1 MPTLHQKTTSAAKWS
16 ALDVFMRQGVQFL
29 VTIVLA
35 RILAP
40 EDFGVIAMLA
50 MFIGVAGVFIDSGF
64 SSALIQRQN
73 VTHTDESTVFFFN
86 LGMGA
91 VTALLLCAAAPWI
104 AAFFKQPVLQYLT
117 YAMAFNLFVNAFG
130 SIHSTLLNKELNF
143 KTTAKVG
150 VVCSVVAGALAIYM
164 ASRGYGVWSL
174 AWHAVA
180 SGIVTVLLLWLWHP
194 WRPAWTFS
202 FASLRSFFRFGGYEM
217 AATLTDVFST
227 NLYLIL
233 IGKMYSARD
242 VGFYDRAQRT
252 QQLPI
257 TLMMGIINRV
267 AFSTFATVKE
277 DKARLARGLRQAQA
291 ISMFVNMPVLVGI
304 IILAE
309 PLVLT
314 LFGAQWLPS
323 VPILQV
329 LGLGGL
335 IWPLHV
341 LNLNILRAQGR
352 SDLFFW
358 LTMFKKVFTISLTIA
373 ASFYGVMA
381 IAWAQVVISVF
392 AYFANTHYTRVIL
405 GYGGWKQLSD
415 LVVNFVAVIPMAVA
429 VYFVNDMMQAS
440 PFFKLI
446 VASIIGGGIYFLTCR
461 LLCAELLDQCL
472 SMAGVRKQSAQL

>member
-16 ALDVFMRQGVQFL
+16 ALDVFMRQGVQFS

-73 VTHTDESTVFFFN
+73 VTRTDESTVFFFN

-91 VTALLLCAAAPWI
+91 VSALLLCAAAPWI

-143 KTTAKVG
+143 KTTAKLG
-150 VVCSVVAGALAIYM
+150 VASSVVAGALAIYM

-174 AWHAVA
+174 AGHAVA

-257 TLMMGIINRV
+257 TLMMGIISRV
-267 AFSTFATVKE
+267 AFSTFATVAE
-277 DKARLARGLRQAQA
+277 DKARLVRGLRQAQA

-358 LTMFKKVFTISLTIA
+358 ITMFKKVFTISLTVA

-381 IAWAQVVISVF
+381 IAWAQAVISILG
-392 AYFANTHYTRVIL
+392 YFANTHYTKVLL
-405 GYGGWKQLSD
+405 GYGGWKQLGD
-415 LVVNFVAVIPMAVA
+415 LTVNFVAVIPMAVA
-429 VYFVNDMMQAS
+429 MYFVNNMMQAS

-446 VASIIGGGIYFLTCR
+446 VASITGGGIYLLTCR
-461 LLCAELLDQCL
+461 LLCAELLNECL
-472 SMAGVRKQSAQL
+472 SMAGVRKRPVQS

>member
-1 MPTLHQKTTSAAKWS
+1 MTTLHQKTTSATKWS
-16 ALDVFMRQGVQFL
+16 ALDVFMRQGVQF
-29 VTIVLA
+29 VVSIVLA
-35 RILAP
+35 RILVP

-73 VTHTDESTVFFFN
+73 TTHTDESTVFFFN

-91 VTALLLCAAAPWI
+91 VAALLLCAAAPWI
-104 AAFFKQPVLQYLT
+104 ATFFKQPVLQYLT

-130 SIHSTLLNKELNF
+130 SIHNTLLSKEMNF
-143 KTTAKVG
+143 KTLAKVG
-150 VVCSVVAGALAIYM
+150 VVSSVVAGALAIYM
-164 ASRGYGVWSL
+164 ASQGYGVWSL
-174 AWHAVA
+174 AGHSVV

-202 FASLRSFFRFGGYEM
+202 FASLRSFFRFGGYTM

-227 NLYLIL
+227 NLYLIM
-233 IGKMYSARD
+233 IGKMYSVRD

-267 AFSTFATVKE
+267 AYSAFATVSE
-277 DKARLARGLRQAQA
+277 DKARLVRGLRQAQA
-291 ISMFVNMPVLVGI
+291 VSMFVNIPILVGV

-314 LFGAQWLPS
+314 LFGAQWLPC

-341 LNLNILRAQGR
+341 LNLNILIAQGR
-352 SDLFFW
+352 SDLFFKI
-358 LTMFKKVFTISLTIA
+358 TMFKKVFTISLTVA

-381 IAWAQVVISVF
+381 IAWSQVVISIF
-392 AYFANTHYTRVIL
+392 AYFVNTHYTKVLL
-405 GYGGWKQLSD
+405 GYSGWKQLSD
-415 LVVNFVAVIPMAVA
+415 LAVNFVAVIPMAVA
-429 VYFVNDMMQAS
+429 VYLMIDMMQAS
-440 PFFKLI
+440 PFIKLI
-446 VASIIGGGIYFLTCR
+446 VASIMGGVIYLLTCR
-461 LLCAELLDQCL
+461 LLCAELLNECL
-472 SMAGVRKQSAQL
+472 SMAGVRKRPAQI